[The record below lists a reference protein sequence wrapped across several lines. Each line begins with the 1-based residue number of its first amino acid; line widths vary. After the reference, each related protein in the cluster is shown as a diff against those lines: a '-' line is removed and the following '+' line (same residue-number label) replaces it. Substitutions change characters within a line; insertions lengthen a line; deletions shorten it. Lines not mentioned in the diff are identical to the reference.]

1 MDLGLS
7 PVYGNGDVVVD
18 MRFQWPALLWGVA
31 LIPLLCLAYVAGER
45 RRARVSQRFSSPAM
59 LPNVVRAHPGWRR
72 HVPPLLML
80 LAVAALLV
88 GMARPEAALSVP
100 RERATVVLAIDSSN
114 SMLSADVE
122 PDRLGAA
129 RAAARSFLDQVPDT
143 FQIGVVTFGARAQV
157 LSAPTIDRHAVRGA
171 LDSVEPSRGTLL
183 GDGLARAL
191 EAREFV
197 TNEPGQE
204 PAPTVVLLLS
214 DGNDT
219 GSETSPLQAAQQAR
233 DLGIRVHTI
242 ALGVGEGIG
251 PNGKRYRAPD
261 VGGLRNIA
269 ETTGGRFFATPTA
282 RELKDVYDTL
292 GSSLG
297 SVRQHREVT
306 VAFVGGGA
314 LLLAL
319 SGIASAAWFKRVP

>member
-1 MDLGLS
+1 
-7 PVYGNGDVVVD
+7 
-18 MRFQWPALLWGVA
+18 
-31 LIPLLCLAYVAGER
+31 
-45 RRARVSQRFSSPAM
+45 
-59 LPNVVRAHPGWRR
+59 
-72 HVPPLLML
+72 ML

-88 GMARPEAALSVP
+88 GLARPEAALSVP

-129 RAAARSFLDQVPDT
+129 RSAARGFLKQIPDT
-143 FQIGVVTFGARAQV
+143 FQVGVVAFGARARI
-157 LSAPTIDRHAVRGA
+157 LSAPTIDRQAVREA
-171 LDSVEPSRGTLL
+171 LDSLEPSRGTLL
-183 GDGLARAL
+183 GDGLMRAL
-191 EAREFV
+191 EARELV
-197 TNEPGQE
+197 VNESGQD
-204 PAPTVVLLLS
+204 PAPMVVLLLS

-219 GSETSPLQAAQQAR
+219 GSEVPPQEAAQQAR
-233 DLGIRVHTI
+233 ELGIKVHTI

-261 VGGLRNIA
+261 VEGLRGIA
-269 ETTGGRFFATPTA
+269 ATTSGRFFVTPTA
-282 RELKDVYDTL
+282 GELNDVYASL

-297 SVRQHREVT
+297 RVRQHREIT

>member
-1 MDLGLS
+1 
-7 PVYGNGDVVVD
+7 
-18 MRFQWPALLWGVA
+18 MRFQWPVLLWGVA
-31 LIPLLCLAYVAGER
+31 LVPLLSLAYVAAER
-45 RRARVSQRFSSPAM
+45 RRDHVSRRFSSAAM

-88 GMARPEAALSVP
+88 GLARPEAALSVP

-129 RAAARSFLDQVPDT
+129 RGAARGFLKQIPDT
-143 FQIGVVTFGARAQV
+143 FQVGVVTFGARAQM
-157 LSAPTIDRHAVRGA
+157 LSAPTIDRQAVREA
-171 LDSVEPSRGTLL
+171 LDSLKPSRGTLL
-183 GDGLARAL
+183 GDGLTTAL
-191 EAREFV
+191 EARDLV
-197 TNEPGQE
+197 VNEAGQE
-204 PAPTVVLLLS
+204 PVPMVVLLLS

-219 GSETSPLQAAQQAR
+219 GSEVPPREAAQQAR
-233 DLGIRVHTI
+233 ELGIKVHTI

-261 VGGLRNIA
+261 EEGLRSIA
-269 ETTGGRFFATPTA
+269 ATTGGRFFVTPTA
-282 RELKDVYDTL
+282 GELNDVYASL

-297 SVRQHREVT
+297 RVRQHREIT

-319 SGIASAAWFKRVP
+319 SGIASTAWFKRVP

>member
-1 MDLGLS
+1 
-7 PVYGNGDVVVD
+7 
-18 MRFQWPALLWGVA
+18 MRFQWPALLWGIA
-31 LIPLLCLAYVAGER
+31 LVPLLSLAYVAAER
-45 RRARVSQRFSSPAM
+45 RRDKVSRRFSSAAM

-72 HVPPLLML
+72 HIPPLLML

-88 GMARPEAALSVP
+88 GLARPEAALSVP

-129 RAAARSFLDQVPDT
+129 RSAARGFLKQIPDT
-143 FQIGVVTFGARAQV
+143 FQVGVVAFGARARI
-157 LSAPTIDRHAVRGA
+157 LSAPTIDRQAVREA
-171 LDSVEPSRGTLL
+171 LDSLEPSRGTLL
-183 GDGLARAL
+183 GDGLMRAL
-191 EAREFV
+191 EARELV
-197 TNEPGQE
+197 VNESGQD
-204 PAPTVVLLLS
+204 PAPMVVLLLS

-219 GSETSPLQAAQQAR
+219 GSEVPPQEAAQQAR
-233 DLGIRVHTI
+233 ELGIKVHTI

-261 VGGLRNIA
+261 VEGLRGIA
-269 ETTGGRFFATPTA
+269 ATTSGRFFVTPTA
-282 RELKDVYDTL
+282 GELNDVYASL

-297 SVRQHREVT
+297 RVRQHREIT